1 MTPWRTLG
9 VWLFVVGVLSST
21 AVAAGQ
27 SLSAL
32 RHEGRVVFG
41 DIPVPGAIVTATR
54 ERHHVETVTDQEGVY
69 RFVGLSE
76 GLWTFRV
83 RALGFAP
90 SSRSVL
96 VERGTPVVTWRISM
110 LPVSGLAPELTR
122 AADDERP
129 SHPLPSART
138 GSTNTSPPSEQSVA
152 PEPIE
157 DAGTAR
163 FRSADALVVT
173 GSIHNG
179 LVSPFA
185 QPSAFGNDRPDTE
198 SVRNG
203 SFSILGGTSA
213 WDARP
218 FSFSRQPSPKP
229 SYIDLDFDATFG
241 GPFRAPGMS
250 RDGYLFMSG
259 ERIVDD
265 RVRTRS
271 ALVPTLKERRGDFSA
286 TQGASGRNVRITDPA
301 TGRPFES
308 ATIPVNRIS
317 PQAEALLA
325 FYPKPNLEAGV
336 LHNFQTPVVTS
347 ERRSGVQTR
356 LSQALDSR
364 NLLVAQFSYRRTT
377 SDDTTMFGF
386 NPSRGGAAL
395 DTRIRWSHQ
404 VPYRARLGIGYRF
417 SRLATDVIPHFA
429 NVGNVSASAGI
440 AGNNQDPVNWGPP
453 TLEFSGGLATLT
465 DVAYST
471 SRDATHAWSVD
482 MGLSSRSRHSFR
494 FGAGFNRH
502 LTTSV
507 GQPDARGRFLFTGV
521 ATGSDLADFLLGIPA
536 ASSVA
541 FGNADRSFHGRS
553 FHAFLNDD
561 WRLASG
567 LTVVAGVRWEY
578 AVPMTERLDR
588 LVNLDIAPG
597 FIAAVP
603 VTAEEPVGLLTGRR
617 YGRAL
622 VRSDR
627 SGFQPRLGLAWRP
640 RDGSPLIVR
649 ASYGHYLDTSF
660 YGSLAAL
667 LAHQPP
673 LSTTVNIERSSVTTL
688 TLASGFPAERGITSN
703 TYAVDPEL
711 RAGLAKIWRVSLQY
725 DLPWSL
731 TLVTSYTGT
740 RGSRLMRQLLPNTFP
755 PGATNPCPGCP
766 AGFVYLTSDGS
777 SWRHAGQLAVRRR
790 LRRGLEASVEY
801 TLAKAVD
808 DGVTFGGPSLQG
820 ATIAQDWL
828 NLTAEHGR
836 SRFDQRHT
844 VTAEFEYAPGTAPRG
859 MGEGLA
865 ELLFSGWMFT
875 GRLTVGSGLPLTP
888 VYLAPVPGTA
898 VSGTIR
904 ANRIDTVRTH
914 APRGAFLNP
923 AAYTAPE
930 VGRWG
935 TAGRHPVSGPAQFEL
950 TAGIGR
956 SLFWGDRFTVDW
968 RLEASNVLNR
978 VTYAAVNTVVNSPL
992 FGYPVL
998 ANAMRTV
1005 RMSLRLGF

>member
-1 MTPWRTLG
+1 MSLCTLAA
-9 VWLFVVGVLSST
+9 WLVVGVLSS
-21 AVAAGQ
+21 AAGAAAQ
-27 SLSAL
+27 TLSAL
-32 RHEGRVVFG
+32 RQEGRVVFG

-54 ERHHVETVTDQEGVY
+54 EQQYLETVTDREGVY

-76 GLWTFRV
+76 GRWTLRV

-90 SSRSVL
+90 GSRSVL
-96 VERGTPVVTWRISM
+96 VERGAPALTWRISM
-110 LPVSGLAPELTR
+110 LSVSALVHERTG
-122 AADDERP
+122 AAGDERSP
-129 SHPLPSART
+129 HPLPSARA
-138 GSTNTSPPSEQSVA
+138 GSASTTPPSGQGVDQ
-152 PEPIE
+152 EPIE

-163 FRSADALVVT
+163 FGLADALVIT
-173 GSIHNG
+173 GSIHDG
-179 LVSPFA
+179 LASPFA
-185 QPSAFGNDRPDTE
+185 QPSAFGNNRPDTE
-198 SVRNG
+198 SVHTG

-218 FSFSRQPSPKP
+218 FSFSPKP
-229 SYIDLDFDATFG
+229 SPRPSYVDLDFDATFG
-241 GPFRAPGMS
+241 RPFRLPGTS

-271 ALVPTLKERRGDFSA
+271 GLVPTLKERRGNFSD
-286 TQGASGRNVRITDPA
+286 TWGASGRSVQISDPV
-301 TGRPFES
+301 TGQPFES
-308 ATIPVNRIS
+308 ATIPANRIS

-325 FYPKPNLEAGV
+325 WYPKPNLEAGV

-347 ERRSGVQTR
+347 ERRSRVQTR
-356 LSQALDSR
+356 LSQALDAR
-364 NLLVAQFSYRRTT
+364 NLLAAQFSYRRTT
-377 SDDTTMFGF
+377 SDDTTLFGF
-386 NPSRGGAAL
+386 NPSRRGAAL
-395 DTRIRWSHQ
+395 DARIRWSNQ
-404 VPYRARLGIGYRF
+404 APYRARLGIGYRF
-417 SRLATDVIPHFA
+417 SRLANDVVPHFA
-429 NVGNVSASAGI
+429 NVANVSANAGI
-440 AGNNQDPVNWGPP
+440 VGNNQDPVNWGPP

-465 DVAYST
+465 DAAYST
-471 SRDATHAWSVD
+471 SRDTTHAWSVD

-521 ATGSDLADFLLGIPA
+521 ATGLDLADFLLGFPA

-541 FGNADRSFHGRS
+541 FGDADRSFRGRS

-567 LTVVAGVRWEY
+567 LTVVAGIRWEY
-578 AVPMTERLDR
+578 AAPLTERLDR
-588 LVNLDIAPG
+588 LVNLDIVPG

-603 VTAEEPVGLLTGRR
+603 VTAEELVGSLTGRR

-640 RDGSPLIVR
+640 RDGSSLIVR
-649 ASYGHYLDTSF
+649 ASYGHYLDASF

-673 LSTTVNIERSSVTTL
+673 LSTTVNVERSAVTRL
-688 TLASGFPAERGITSN
+688 TLASGFPAARGVTSN

-711 RAGLAKIWRVSLQY
+711 RAGLARIWRVSLQH

-731 TLVTSYTGT
+731 TFVTSYTGT
-740 RGSRLMRQLLPNTFP
+740 AGSRLMRQSLPNTFP
-755 PGATNPCPGCP
+755 PGASNPCLGCP
-766 AGFVYLTSDGS
+766 AGFVHLKSDGS
-777 SWRHAGQLAVRRR
+777 SRRHAGQLAVRRR
-790 LRRGLEASVEY
+790 LRGGLAASVEY

-836 SRFDQRHT
+836 SRFDRRHT
-844 VTAEFEYAPGTAPRG
+844 VTAEFEYAPGAARTAL
-859 MGEGLA
+859 GERLV
-865 ELLFSGWMFT
+865 EFLFSGWMFT
-875 GRLTVGSGLPLTP
+875 GQLTVGSGLPLTP

-904 ANRIDTVRTH
+904 ANRIDTVRTD
-914 APRGAFLNP
+914 APRAAFLNP

-930 VGRWG
+930 AGRWG
-935 TAGRHPVSGPAQFEL
+935 TAGRHSVSGPAQFEL

-956 SLFWGDRFTVDW
+956 SLSWGDRFTVDW

-978 VTYAAVNTVVNSPL
+978 VTYAAVNMVVNTPL

-1005 RMSLRLGF
+1005 RMSLHVGF